1 MMHAFEPTTPSRDG
15 NALLALTVVLILTT
29 WSFFGRLSSLAAAAG
44 IGTSLWLHRWYLR
57 HPSSAA
63 PASGRQ
69 PGTGQPAVHSTF
81 TLITQPPML
90 NISAVYVGG
99 DAAGL
104 AFVVGCV
111 VIFVMGLP
119 PLRWFVVASA
129 ILAGVFAASLIA
141 WHRTHSIWS
150 RPEASLRA

>member
-1 MMHAFEPTTPSRDG
+1 MTHAFEPTTPSRDA
-15 NALLALTVVLILTT
+15 NAMLALTVVLIVTT
-29 WSFFGRLSSLAAAAG
+29 WSFFGRFSILAATAG
-44 IGTSLWLHRWYLR
+44 IGTALWLHWWYLR

-63 PASGRQ
+63 PASGRR
-69 PGTGQPAVHSTF
+69 PGTGQPGVHPTF
-81 TLITQPPML
+81 TVITQQPML

-104 AFVVGCV
+104 AFVVGTV
-111 VIFVMGLP
+111 VIFVMALP
-119 PLRWFVVASA
+119 PLRWFVLASA
-129 ILAGVFAASLIA
+129 ILAGVFAASVIA

>member
-1 MMHAFEPTTPSRDG
+1 MTHTFEPTRPSRDA

-29 WSFFGRLSSLAAAAG
+29 WSFFGRFSIVAALAG
-44 IGTSLWLHRWYLR
+44 IGTGLWLHWWYLR
-57 HPSSAA
+57 HPTSAT
-63 PASGRQ
+63 PALGRR
-69 PGTGQPAVHSTF
+69 
-81 TLITQPPML
+81 PPML

-104 AFVVGCV
+104 SFVVGCV

-119 PLRWFVVASA
+119 PLRWFVAASA
-129 ILAGVFAASLIA
+129 VLALLFAAAVIG

-150 RPEASLRA
+150 SRSDRMLRI